1 MTAGVAYSQRNPDA
15 TLMPEL
21 PEAETIAR
29 ELNTRMRGTTL
40 DRVMVLRR
48 DIVHG
53 DPRPLCRI
61 LPGRSVIQVRRRAK
75 RVILD
80 LEPRAE
86 LVFHLG
92 MSGQLTLNAHDE
104 PVKKHTH
111 LRIGLRDKD
120 QELRFC
126 DPRRFGGVWCLT
138 GNGRHVGKRLGPLGG
153 EPLDMKPV
161 AFRRLLQRRRQI
173 KALLL
178 DQRMIAGIGNI
189 YCDEAL
195 HAAKIHPLTRATEVE
210 TADVDRLLRAIKS
223 TLNKA
228 IRFKGTTLRDYRR
241 TDGTSGSFRQFHRVY
256 DRQGDPCQACQTP
269 IERIIAAG
277 RSSFFCPQCQPEGKR
292 TAVSS

>member
-1 MTAGVAYSQRNPDA
+1 
-15 TLMPEL
+15 MPEL

-29 ELNTRMRGTTL
+29 ELHTLMRGATL
-40 DRVMVLRR
+40 DRVTLRRR

-53 DPRPLCRI
+53 DPRPLSRI
-61 LPGRSVIQVRRRAK
+61 LPGRIVRGVRRRAK

-80 LEPRAE
+80 LDPHTE

-92 MSGQLTLNAHDE
+92 MSGRLTLQPHDD
-104 PVKKHTH
+104 PVEKHTH
-111 LRIGLRDKD
+111 LRIRLRDSD
-120 QELRFC
+120 QELRFR

-138 GNGRHVGKRLGPLGG
+138 GSSRHVGKRLGPLGG
-153 EPLDMKPV
+153 EPLEMKPA

-178 DQRMIAGIGNI
+178 DQRVIAGIGNI

-195 HAAKIHPLTRATEVE
+195 HAANIHPVTQAAQLESSEAG
-210 TADVDRLLRAIKS
+210 RLLRAIKS

-228 IRFKGTTLRDYRR
+228 IRFNGTTLKDYRR
-241 TDGTSGSFRQFHRVY
+241 ADGTTGSFRQFHRVY
-256 DRQGDPCQACQTP
+256 DRKGKPCQTCETP

-277 RSSFFCPQCQPEGKR
+277 RSSFFCPRCQPNGKR
-292 TAVSS
+292 SAVSS